1 MYGIAINSL
10 SLFSYETYSLT
21 NTSKVVRNISE
32 MKPSYHTMK
41 TKNKPKW
48 YFFYGLFA
56 SVFPWEGD
64 TGRRESY
71 SQMHNLCLRTQDNT
85 LFTTLKTIHILCGNY

>member
-1 MYGIAINSL
+1 MNGIAINSL

-21 NTSKVVRNISE
+21 NTSKVMRNISE

-56 SVFPWEGD
+56 SVFPCAGD
-64 TGRRESY
+64 ARRRESY
-71 SQMHNLCLRTQDNT
+71 SQMHDLCLRTQA
-85 LFTTLKTIHILCGNY
+85 L